1 MDIVVGTGAI
11 VHTFTLL
18 IVLRMLLLLATTLCS
33 VVKQNLLLIN
43 SKVIRGTSCITF
55 FSVHVANGYTGRY
68 GSAILDS

>member
-18 IVLRMLLLLATTLCS
+18 IVLRMLLLLATLCS